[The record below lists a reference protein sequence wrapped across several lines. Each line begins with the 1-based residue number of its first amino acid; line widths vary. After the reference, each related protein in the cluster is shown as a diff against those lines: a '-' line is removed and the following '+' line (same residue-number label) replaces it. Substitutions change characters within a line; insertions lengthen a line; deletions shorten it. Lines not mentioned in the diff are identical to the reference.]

1 MCHNQKIDGLQI
13 IAHNPNVRE
22 IFNRTQDIKKNLVE
36 NFKYKVYLG
45 PNQKCESFI
54 NESKFEEQCTLYFER
69 YYESLAQQ
77 GPLILPC
84 KVTCDYSRN
93 LGKLTPVM
101 RYWCEK
107 TNNTRT
113 SIRGLVLQSFSV
125 WKHLR
130 WHGFNEEMIKH
141 YLQIDNISEE
151 LSTVVYNPQ
160 ESAVL
165 LLHKAK
171 SEKLETNI
179 ASAFDC
185 LKLFMLLF
193 HNVIT
198 NMKLI
203 PIVVTDK
210 NVNPNGDD
218 CHDCIKHV
226 LSEKELADFS
236 DWLER
241 RENYFQTGNR
251 NKIREDLSKSFLAK
265 VTGVLAAA
273 SIPSNHVPMFID
285 DQYDNEQMEHVK
297 VLLTPAQI
305 DIFYSNDKHM
315 IIKGRFGCGKSIVA
329 AAMLEKIAQNLKNDE
344 KLFHICYDSRSKL
357 LNKMVKNTHKNY
369 KVTSFQNKDG
379 LLLSAIIDQIT
390 KPDRSEKIN
399 LVVDECNGED
409 LDTSEAEKLKKVFNE
424 SLKESYIVMIAQPIK
439 KERIISNVRQEK
451 NRFDILEDT
460 MKEYYLKSNR
470 RNSIEIHE
478 LAEAT
483 KEVLKDKQT
492 VFIHPKDSKTGGKS
506 ERNQETEERP
516 EEISISK
523 KESSKH
529 GNQEELEVNS
539 KIGNCGENSISDEL
553 EVEPEHEMK
562 GQSVE
567 NYGSTKIGLDG
578 AEALYESPMLNRKK
592 NIKSHQELGLE
603 VEHER
608 VWQPIKNYGDSV
620 MGLDE
625 AQAILGSPIEK
636 DTSGNS
642 TRSIFEH
649 GEVDNIGHKIK
660 TERPLLFE
668 LGDKEEFQR
677 GLSLVAIFTKL
688 FTISSKHVVLHFDT
702 EPNAIPRD
710 LRFAFDHHFGKKET
724 TNFKEF
730 ETSKKVLVC
739 SYPTF
744 RGLEYPRITV
754 LIDRDI
760 YFQQHY
766 LVEMLTRCTS
776 KLFIIVLENSPAL
789 KNVLAK
795 WKTEEL
801 VNQWKTKI
809 SVKKNQTRDIEF
821 SWDDKQ
827 RIINGTIKPKYYE
840 HLAKLFKSASIIN
853 EITSDIRVHA
863 AQETINQLR

>member
-1 MCHNQKIDGLQI
+1 MFRISCC
-13 IAHNPNVRE
+13 
-22 IFNRTQDIKKNLVE
+22 NRISVE
-36 NFKYKVYLG
+36 V
-45 PNQKCESFI
+45 
-54 NESKFEEQCTLYFER
+54 
-69 YYESLAQQ
+69 
-77 GPLILPC
+77 
-84 KVTCDYSRN
+84 
-93 LGKLTPVM
+93 
-101 RYWCEK
+101 
-107 TNNTRT
+107 
-113 SIRGLVLQSFSV
+113 
-125 WKHLR
+125 
-130 WHGFNEEMIKH
+130 
-141 YLQIDNISEE
+141 
-151 LSTVVYNPQ
+151 
-160 ESAVL
+160 
-165 LLHKAK
+165 
-171 SEKLETNI
+171 
-179 ASAFDC
+179 
-185 LKLFMLLF
+185 
-193 HNVIT
+193 
-198 NMKLI
+198 
-203 PIVVTDK
+203 
-210 NVNPNGDD
+210 
-218 CHDCIKHV
+218 
-226 LSEKELADFS
+226 
-236 DWLER
+236 
-241 RENYFQTGNR
+241 
-251 NKIREDLSKSFLAK
+251 
-265 VTGVLAAA
+265 
-273 SIPSNHVPMFID
+273 
-285 DQYDNEQMEHVK
+285 
-297 VLLTPAQI
+297 
-305 DIFYSNDKHM
+305 
-315 IIKGRFGCGKSIVA
+315 
-329 AAMLEKIAQNLKNDE
+329 
-344 KLFHICYDSRSKL
+344 
-357 LNKMVKNTHKNY
+357 
-369 KVTSFQNKDG
+369 
-379 LLLSAIIDQIT
+379 
-390 KPDRSEKIN
+390 
-399 LVVDECNGED
+399 CNGED

-460 MKEYYLKSNR
+460 MKEYYLKSNM

-478 LAEAT
+478 LVEAT

-702 EPNAIPRD
+702 EPNAIPRA

-744 RGLEYPRITV
+744 RGL
-754 LIDRDI
+754 
-760 YFQQHY
+760 
-766 LVEMLTRCTS
+766 
-776 KLFIIVLENSPAL
+776 
-789 KNVLAK
+789 
-795 WKTEEL
+795 
-801 VNQWKTKI
+801 
-809 SVKKNQTRDIEF
+809 
-821 SWDDKQ
+821 
-827 RIINGTIKPKYYE
+827 
-840 HLAKLFKSASIIN
+840 
-853 EITSDIRVHA
+853 
-863 AQETINQLR
+863 